1 MTLTDSPRRVAL
13 VTGGAQGI
21 GAGCVRAF
29 VQAGW
34 RVVIADVNQPA
45 GETLAAGLNALGP
58 GECLFAHCDV
68 RDAARLQAVIDEAAL
83 RYGRLDCLVNNA
95 GWHPPHRPIDDF
107 SLAEFQDLLQLN
119 LVAVF
124 AGCKFA
130 LPHLRRVRGSIV
142 NLSSLVAVIGQ
153 EQAVTYCA
161 TKGGVSALT
170 KGLAIDEARH
180 GVRVNAILPGN
191 IVTPMRVQSV
201 AQAPDPAALDA
212 WIESTQPFGRSGT
225 VDEVGQACLFLAGES
240 ASFIT
245 GIELILSGGAELGY
259 GVKAPPPAG
268 DPAPV
273 PPGAGR
279 P

>member
-1 MTLTDSPRRVAL
+1 MTSTDSPSRVAL

-29 VQAGW
+29 VRAGW
-34 RVVIADVNQPA
+34 RVVIADVNEAA
-45 GETLAAGLNALGP
+45 GESLAASLNAAGP
-58 GECLFAHCDV
+58 GGCAFVHCDV
-68 RDAARLQAVIDEAAL
+68 RDTAQLQAVIDEAAL
-83 RYGRLDCLVNNA
+83 RHGRLDCLVNNA

-191 IVTPMRVQSV
+191 IVTPMRVQAV
-201 AQAPDPAALDA
+201 AHAPDPAALEA
-212 WIESTQPFGRSGT
+212 WIESTQPVGRSGT
-225 VDEVGQACLFLAGES
+225 IDEVGQACLFLASEA

-259 GVKAPPPAG
+259 GIKAPLSQRER
-268 DPAPV
+268 
-273 PPGAGR
+273 GR
-279 P
+279 GEGERPLE